1 MERGETRQRSSW
13 RTCPKRTD
21 YGVSVI
27 RYQSTYLVD
36 IVEERIGRVLRLDS
50 IQSGAAWLG
59 VDVLVFNTWH
69 WWTHKEKPTVW
80 DYVRDGD
87 QVHKDMDRLVAFNK
101 GLTTW
106 AKWVDANIN
115 PAATKV
121 FFQGISPTHYKLRYA
136 DSTGAEWGDT
146 NAKNCYG
153 QTQPVSGSTYPGGP
167 VPAQG
172 VVTSVLGAMSKPVH
186 LLDIT
191 LLSQLRR
198 DAHPSAYS
206 GDHPGMDC
214 SHWCL
219 AGLPDTWN
227 QILYAALL

>member
-1 MERGETRQRSSW
+1 MERRNPTE
-13 RTCPKRTD
+13 D

-69 WWTHKEKPTVW
+69 WWTHKGRSQPW

-121 FFQGISPTHYKLRYA
+121 FFKGSPHPLQ
-136 DSTGAEWGDT
+136 EQNGDT

-153 QTQPVSGSTYPGGP
+153 QTQPVSGSTYPGGRF
-167 VPAQG
+167 
-172 VVTSVLGAMSKPVH
+172 
-186 LLDIT
+186 
-191 LLSQLRR
+191 QLKE
-198 DAHPSAYS
+198 
-206 GDHPGMDC
+206 
-214 SHWCL
+214 
-219 AGLPDTWN
+219 
-227 QILYAALL
+227 

>member
-1 MERGETRQRSSW
+1 ML
-13 RTCPKRTD
+13 
-21 YGVSVI
+21 YH
-27 RYQSTYLVD
+27 STYLVD

-69 WWTHKEKPTVW
+69 WWSHKGKKQPW

-87 QVHKDMDRLVAFNK
+87 QVRKDMDRLVAFNK

-106 AKWVDANIN
+106 AKWVDSNIN

-121 FFQGISPTHYKLRYA
+121 FFQGISPTHYKLSYT
-136 DSTGAEWGDT
+136 DSTSDLTAFFLRSGNSGAEWGDK
-146 NAKNCYG
+146 NAKNCYR
-153 QTQPVSGSTYPGGP
+153 QTQPVNGSTYPGGP

-227 QILYAALL
+227 QI